1 MPNLLIKMEIL
12 SILFAINYWKIG
24 SELLLHL
31 KSKVCPKYL
40 LFNCLWKHFFASNS
54 PQGPLNLTLLIIFK
68 KLKLLNAKLEAWRC
82 NKVLKF
88 VLLENYFSRTLAK
101 EFFLKKRVLSSQNVT
116 VFNIWSCQWSH
127 KRLKKSFTYN
137 HGHNILRHFRFY
149 QTFQETFRNIRNF
162 FWLHGILA

>member
-1 MPNLLIKMEIL
+1 MKWNFWLALNLLIKMEIL
-12 SILFAINYWKIG
+12 SILFAINYWKID
-24 SELLLHL
+24 SELL
-31 KSKVCPKYL
+31 L

-68 KLKLLNAKLEAWRC
+68 RLKLLNAKLEAWRC

-88 VLLENYFSRTLAK
+88 VLLENYFSRTFAK

-127 KRLKKSFTYN
+127 KKAEKK
-137 HGHNILRHFRFY
+137 FY
-149 QTFQETFRNIRNF
+149 LQP
-162 FWLHGILA
+162 WS